1 MFYITLNVYTFGTL
15 EFTILL
21 LIDGEEIRT
30 TKGDFGESN
39 VHDQSG
45 ISFRTPPY
53 PDPNITESVKVCLN
67 FQGFYFITKFNQGL
81 LKFCGLIL
89 YVIIEGIHLSA
100 SALQE
105 RTK

>member
-1 MFYITLNVYTFGTL
+1 M
-15 EFTILL
+15 
-21 LIDGEEIRT
+21 
-30 TKGDFGESN
+30 
-39 VHDQSG
+39 HDQSG

-81 LKFCGLIL
+81 LKFSGLIL

-100 SALQE
+100 SAIQE